1 MLINGTRMAALFAI
15 AIALSVIAA
24 VGIVNSAIGSFIG
37 RKIVGKINQTTF
49 KKIVLASILLV
60 SIKFIIDGSSSILK

>member
-24 VGIVNSAIGSFIG
+24 VGIVNSAIAETRKSTSHYYLSLPITIG
-37 RKIVGKINQTTF
+37 GQSENRG
-49 KKIVLASILLV
+49 
-60 SIKFIIDGSSSILK
+60 DD